1 MKTPHIIHVTAYYPP
16 HLGGQEIAVQDLATQ
31 LALAGEQVEVVTS
44 SVGARTGVGV
54 ENGVLVTRL
63 KSYEFAHTAII
74 WGLFFWL
81 LRHTRRNTIVH
92 LHVGQF
98 FTSEVVWLA
107 AKIKRFRY
115 ILHLHCDLVQSG
127 PFGRLLPL
135 YKKLFFDREI
145 NDAEVVIVLT
155 KEHCRAVRRDHGYD
169 GKLLVT
175 HNGIGEDFF
184 KITRKPAGPKT
195 LKLLYVGRL
204 SPHKNLAALL
214 EALST
219 IEHKTELDIIG
230 DGECRRELEMLVA
243 EQKLENVRF
252 HGRLSRD
259 EVKKFYGTCSA
270 LILPSLYEVQ
280 PLTLLESMAA
290 RIPIIV
296 SERIGIEVE
305 AREAVLIE
313 PTAQGIASGI
323 ERFAAM
329 TPDARDL
336 LADAAFERAEKHR
349 WHALIGFYI
358 DLYDGMAED
367 TQSLRRSLRW
377 SGRNGGGA
385 GQRHGTDAD
394 AF

>member
-1 MKTPHIIHVTAYYPP
+1 MKSPRIIHVTAYYPP

-44 SVGARTGVGV
+44 SVGARAGVGV

-81 LRHTRRNTIVH
+81 LRRARRNTIVH

-98 FTSEVVWLA
+98 FTPEVVWLA

-127 PFGRLLPL
+127 PLGRLLPL
-135 YKKLFFDREI
+135 YKRLFFDREI
-145 NDAEVVIVLT
+145 NDAEAVIVLT
-155 KEHCRAVRRDHGYD
+155 KEHSRAVRRDHGYD
-169 GKLLVT
+169 GNLLVM

-184 KITRKPAGPKT
+184 KITRKPAGPRT
-195 LKLLYVGRL
+195 LSLLFVGRL

-219 IEHKTELDIIG
+219 VKHKVALDIIG
-230 DGECRRELEMLVA
+230 DGECRRELELLA
-243 EQKLENVRF
+243 AGQKLENIRF

-259 EVKKFYGTCSA
+259 EVRKFYATCSA
-270 LILPSLYEVQ
+270 LVLPSLYEVQ

-290 RIPIIV
+290 RVPVIV
-296 SERIGIEVE
+296 SGGIGIEVE

-329 TPDARDL
+329 TPAARQL

-349 WHALIGFYI
+349 WRALIGSYI

-367 TQSLRRSLRW
+367 IQPSRRSLP
-377 SGRNGGGA
+377 
-385 GQRHGTDAD
+385 GQP
-394 AF
+394 